1 MAGLNYQGIQYAV
14 QDVSGKTTL
23 HLDYW
28 TADATTFDVF
38 LISEG
43 PLETSYTI
51 TTTQGGWQ
59 SVEIPL
65 SEYSS
70 VVDLTKAFQFKFV
83 GSGTVYL
90 DNLYFN

>member
-1 MAGLNYQGIQYAV
+1 MAGLNYQGIEYSV

-43 PLETSYTI
+43 PAETLHTI

-65 SEYSS
+65 STYSG

-83 GSGTVYL
+83 GAGTIYL
-90 DNLYFN
+90 DNLYFY